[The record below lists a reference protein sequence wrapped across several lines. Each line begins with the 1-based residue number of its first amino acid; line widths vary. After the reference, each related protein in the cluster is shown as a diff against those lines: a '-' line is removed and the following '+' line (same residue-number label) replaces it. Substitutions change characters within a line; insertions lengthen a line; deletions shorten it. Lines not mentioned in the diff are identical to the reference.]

1 MEVRL
6 SDRFCFREY
15 NMYIV
20 PKFMLTVS
28 CDGNP
33 IIYYYTEIKYTE
45 KFAIRNVAAIYAH
58 KPVRTAELEKS
69 NSQFPESV
77 LFLNRDD

>member
-1 MEVRL
+1 MSQNFGILDGRSLMGGGRTREVRL
-6 SDRFCFREY
+6 YDRFCFREY

-33 IIYYYTEIKYTE
+33 IIY
-45 KFAIRNVAAIYAH
+45 
-58 KPVRTAELEKS
+58 
-69 NSQFPESV
+69 
-77 LFLNRDD
+77 